1 MIATSKGDD
10 KGIEAPQRTG
20 LPSSNASEGGRRDD
34 GGQRK
39 TSHGFIQTVADPKD
53 QVVERLNPSIRGSS
67 IASMRVLTNENCK
80 QPESQ
85 AVQPSE
91 SRVALEEIEGRE
103 EETSPHPLCNPSS
116 SDSSMLQHNS
126 SNRDKAS
133 PLQSDQFAIDAQTA
147 AHNHHLPAGPPTMG
161 FRPRPRH
168 LMPGGFNRPA
178 PPSYHQ
184 HHYDNHDTRFHHL
197 PRMSGHPPPDRHYY
211 DYSTPHRQRYPPSV
225 YHSTP
230 ARSISGTKEG
240 GKPESSN
247 DEDSNQANNK
257 EVRRVETLP
266 LKKRKMIDLAGES
279 GERNGTMK
287 AISVDDNETE
297 EKIYGD
303 HGHDDCPITERHS
316 WEEEH
321 YSRYHTPRYSDPYPP
336 RYHHRSHYYSPHHPP
351 ESDYYSPP
359 RSHGRHHH
367 YHQALHDY
375 QQPPHS
381 RQHKSVTPF
390 GEVAGGNRVP
400 NNETLAEN
408 AKQEFTP
415 SRMDKLASAA
425 DTLEIRSETSSKAE
439 EGEGEGGDEGI
450 SAIKGAEHKKCI
462 PISTLM
468 LAKFLTNKVTVSL
481 PAFAEIVNF
490 PEHLPEKVS
499 PSRKSDGEKIPPK
512 QPAEKPCV
520 MCGVTCIFAGTAPS
534 RLHAQMKQ
542 AIIPK
547 QNKGLC
553 NIFLQIIC
561 YIMTLLIPPL
571 SLSHTGLCNSCDGK
585 TWIFTELNAP
595 IKWCKGCKNFRSLR
609 NFGDKHRATKCVRCR
624 QRQRENYAELKRKRE
639 AQIQGASLLMQQKT
653 GWGSASEESER
664 GESERGSP
672 ELDAAIAL
680 ATLIS

>member
-1 MIATSKGDD
+1 
-10 KGIEAPQRTG
+10 
-20 LPSSNASEGGRRDD
+20 
-34 GGQRK
+34 
-39 TSHGFIQTVADPKD
+39 
-53 QVVERLNPSIRGSS
+53 
-67 IASMRVLTNENCK
+67 
-80 QPESQ
+80 
-85 AVQPSE
+85 
-91 SRVALEEIEGRE
+91 
-103 EETSPHPLCNPSS
+103 
-116 SDSSMLQHNS
+116 
-126 SNRDKAS
+126 
-133 PLQSDQFAIDAQTA
+133 
-147 AHNHHLPAGPPTMG
+147 
-161 FRPRPRH
+161 
-168 LMPGGFNRPA
+168 
-178 PPSYHQ
+178 
-184 HHYDNHDTRFHHL
+184 
-197 PRMSGHPPPDRHYY
+197 
-211 DYSTPHRQRYPPSV
+211 
-225 YHSTP
+225 
-230 ARSISGTKEG
+230 
-240 GKPESSN
+240 
-247 DEDSNQANNK
+247 
-257 EVRRVETLP
+257 
-266 LKKRKMIDLAGES
+266 
-279 GERNGTMK
+279 
-287 AISVDDNETE
+287 
-297 EKIYGD
+297 
-303 HGHDDCPITERHS
+303 
-316 WEEEH
+316 
-321 YSRYHTPRYSDPYPP
+321 
-336 RYHHRSHYYSPHHPP
+336 
-351 ESDYYSPP
+351 
-359 RSHGRHHH
+359 
-367 YHQALHDY
+367 
-375 QQPPHS
+375 
-381 RQHKSVTPF
+381 KSVTPF

-553 NIFLQIIC
+553 N
-561 YIMTLLIPPL
+561 
-571 SLSHTGLCNSCDGK
+571 SCDGK

-664 GESERGSP
+664 GESERG
-672 ELDAAIAL
+672 
-680 ATLIS
+680 